1 MSSRKAS
8 AGLIRAINDRLALD
22 LMIELG
28 PLSRAQLVEH
38 TGLAKPTVAELLD
51 RLLEA
56 GLIGEAGQAGEG
68 RSGPN
73 ARTYA
78 VIADR
83 AHVAGAELRAAE
95 VHAVVADITG
105 RTVGT
110 AVIVTRP
117 KDNSISLVGQAI
129 AEAAAKAG
137 IGVDDLHGVVV
148 GTPGIVDPAT
158 GDMAF
163 SFDLPSWHHG
173 PLSQLREE
181 LGLAA
186 VFENEVNLSALAEHR
201 LGAGRDREDF
211 ALLSLGTGIGMA
223 LVLGGRL
230 RRGSGGGAGEVGY
243 LPVYGSTLQRMRQR
257 RGGRYKGGF
266 QGRTGAAAVLALAR
280 EHGLRGRTVAD
291 VLRDGGQE
299 FLAEVAGRIALGIAS
314 VCAVVDPGLVVLT
327 GEVGRACGPLARRIE
342 AEVAD
347 LTPLRPRIV
356 TSAVEGNSVLRG
368 AVLMALET
376 VRDEIYGPGRRQ

>member
-28 PLSRAQLVEH
+28 PISRAQLVER
-38 TGLAKPTVAELLD
+38 TGLAKPTVAELLE

-56 GLIGEAGQAGEG
+56 GLVTEAGQAGEG

-73 ARTYA
+73 ARTYG

-83 AHVAGAELRAAE
+83 AHVAGVELRATE

-105 RTVGT
+105 RTAGA

-117 KDNSISLVGQAI
+117 KDNSILLVRDAV
-129 AEAAAKAG
+129 AEAASKAG
-137 IGVDDLHGVVV
+137 LTVDDLRCVVV

-163 SFDLPSWHHG
+163 SSDLPSWHHG
-173 PLSQLREE
+173 SLTQLREE
-181 LGLAA
+181 LRRQV
-186 VFENEVNLSALAEHR
+186 VFENEVNLSALAEH
-201 LGAGRDREDF
+201 LVGAARDRDDF
-211 ALLSLGTGIGMA
+211 ALLTLGSGVGMG

-243 LPVYGSTLQRMRQR
+243 LPLHGATLQRIHR
-257 RGGRYKGGF
+257 RSGLYKGGF
-266 QGRTGAAAVLALAR
+266 QGLAGSRAVLALAR
-280 EHGLRGRTVAD
+280 EHDVRGRTVPD
-291 VLRDGGQE
+291 VLRDGGQD
-299 FLAEVAGRIALGIAS
+299 FLAEVAGRIAVGIVA

-327 GEVGRACGPLARRIE
+327 GEVGRVCGPLIARIE
-342 AEVAD
+342 AEVAE
-347 LTPLRPRIV
+347 LAPLRVRLV

-368 AVLMALET
+368 AVLMALEA
-376 VRDEIYGPGRRQ
+376 VRDELYGPRR